1 MHYPTD
7 VNLLLDAI
15 RKVVTI
21 CGRLFAERG
30 RSEWRQY
37 QHNVKSFKRQCRRIG
52 KLKRSSARDETKR
65 VARNQEIEEAHR
77 ACLEEAAKY
86 LERAR
91 ETRARLEKEA
101 KVSLPLAIELKE
113 LNRFVQH
120 AERQIDQIRRR
131 VLEGASIPHEEKVFS
146 IFEEHT
152 EWISKGK
159 AGVPVE
165 LGLKVAIV
173 EDQYR
178 FVLNHAVLQ
187 RTEDVEAAVSV
198 LKDAQKKYNTIESAS
213 FDKGFHSPENQKE
226 LHKIVEFVVM
236 PKKGKLSTEDLERES
251 DPEFVRLRNKHS
263 AVESAINALEC
274 HGLDRCLDH
283 GIDGFKRYVALAV
296 LARNVLRLGQ
306 IRYQHA
312 QRRKRPGYKQAA

>member
-1 MHYPTD
+1 MYGLS
-7 VNLLLDAI
+7 NES
-15 RKVVTI
+15 VV
-21 CGRLFAERG
+21 GSG
-30 RSEWRQY
+30 
-37 QHNVKSFKRQCRRIG
+37 
-52 KLKRSSARDETKR
+52 SSSVRALATKR
-65 VARNQEIEEAHR
+65 EARNQEIEEAHR
-77 ACLEEAAKY
+77 AYIEKAQEH

-91 ETRARLEKEA
+91 ETRSQLGKEA
-101 KVSLPLAIELKE
+101 KVNLVLAIELKE
-113 LNRFVQH
+113 LDRYMQH

-131 VLEGASIPHEEKVFS
+131 VLKGESIPHEEKVFS

-165 LGLKVAIV
+165 LGPKVAIV

-178 FVLNHAVLQ
+178 FVLNHSVLQ
-187 RTEDVEAAVSV
+187 RTEDVEAAVSL
-198 LKDAQKKYNTIESAS
+198 LKKTQKKYNTIESAS
-213 FDKGFHSPENQKE
+213 FDKGFHSPENQRDLE
-226 LHKIVEFVVM
+226 KIVELVVM
-236 PKKGKLSTEDLERES
+236 PKKGKLSSEDIERES
-251 DPEFVRLRNKHS
+251 DPQFVRLRKKHS

-306 IRYQHA
+306 ILYQHE
-312 QRRKRPGYKQAA
+312 QHQKRRSYKRAA